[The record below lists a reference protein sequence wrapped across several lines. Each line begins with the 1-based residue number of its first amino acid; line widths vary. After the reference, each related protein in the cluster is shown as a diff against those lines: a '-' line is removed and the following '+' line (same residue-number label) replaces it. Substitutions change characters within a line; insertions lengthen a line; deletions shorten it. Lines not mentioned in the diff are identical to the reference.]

1 MVLSHMT
8 QKPGITVGQR
18 SVILAK
24 LHVCEAL
31 TKLKAELQ
39 RISILIV

>member
-1 MVLSHMT
+1 MALSHMT
-8 QKPGITVGQR
+8 QKPGIT